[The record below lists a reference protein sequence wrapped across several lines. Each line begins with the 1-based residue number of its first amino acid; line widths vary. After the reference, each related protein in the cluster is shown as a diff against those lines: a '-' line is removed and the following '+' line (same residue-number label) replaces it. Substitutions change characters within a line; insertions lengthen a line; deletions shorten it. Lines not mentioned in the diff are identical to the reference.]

1 MALYNTLRGNLS
13 QTALRNYNFL
23 TGKFYR
29 CPQFQKQGQKTTP
42 GTTFPTLLEKRSLQT
57 STEKMQE
64 TGPTAFRPY
73 PRNKDL
79 IHPVAYTLP
88 NNRGFIALVIRFL

>member
-1 MALYNTLRGNLS
+1 MPPISETRPENNTGNYVPYSLREVCGFFNVP
-13 QTALRNYNFL
+13 
-23 TGKFYR
+23 
-29 CPQFQKQGQKTTP
+29 C
-42 GTTFPTLLEKRSLQT
+42 T